1 MNPKLR
7 LGDAMFWTFS
17 VWFSMQL
24 GFLLLIQASP
34 SAAEDLVTLA
44 GVQVVI
50 FLLGCALFA
59 ARRSASSWSEL
70 FALRRSSPVLLA
82 VSLLL
87 GAAMTFPSEWLGA
100 LIQRTFPLPEAV
112 VAEMSER
119 LTMRSPAHGV
129 ALFLVA
135 AVLGPL
141 AEELLFRG
149 ALFTGLR
156 PAYTP
161 TVAAVATA
169 ILFTMVHPVL
179 QLLLPIALLAL
190 LLGWLR
196 AASGSLAPALLMHV
210 GYNGTTLGMAFAYGT
225 KPESALP
232 SPWLVLGGLGSASV
246 LALVAHVLAK
256 SDGRAVEARR
266 LDGVVPAV
274 PGETLS

>member
-7 LGDAMFWTFS
+7 LGDAMFWTFT
-17 VWFSMQL
+17 VWFGMQL
-24 GFLLLIQASP
+24 AVLFVLKASP
-34 SAAEDLVTLA
+34 AAAKDLVTLA
-44 GVQVVI
+44 GVQIVV

-59 ARRSASSWSEL
+59 ARRSSSSWSEL
-70 FALRRSSPVLLA
+70 FALRPASPMLLG

-100 LIQRTFPLPEAV
+100 LIQRAFPLDPAA
-112 VAEMSER
+112 VAELSER
-119 LTMRSPAHGV
+119 LSMRSPLHGA

-141 AEELLFRG
+141 VEELLFRG

-156 PAYTP
+156 PAHTP
-161 TVAAVATA
+161 AVAVVATA
-169 ILFTMVHPVL
+169 ILFTMTHLVL
-179 QLLLPIALLAL
+179 QLLLPIAVLAL

-196 AASGSLAPALLMHV
+196 AASGSLAPSLLMHV

-225 KPESALP
+225 KPESELP
-232 SPWLVLGGLGSASV
+232 ATWLVLGGLGSACV
-246 LALVAHVLAK
+246 LATAAHFLTK
-256 SDGRAVEARR
+256 KDGRAVEGRR
-266 LDGVVPAV
+266 LDGVLPAI

>member
-24 GFLLLIQASP
+24 GILLVLRASP

-44 GVQVVI
+44 GVQVVV

-59 ARRSASSWSEL
+59 ARRSSSSWSEL
-70 FALRRSSPVLLA
+70 FALRQTSPLLLV

-87 GAAMTFPSEWLGA
+87 GSALTFPSEWLGA
-100 LIQRTFPLPEAV
+100 LIQLYFPLPEDAV
-112 VAEMSER
+112 AALSER
-119 LTMRSPAHGV
+119 LSMRSPAHAV

-141 AEELLFRG
+141 SEELLFRG

-156 PAYTP
+156 PQHTP
-161 TVAAVATA
+161 TVAVVATA
-169 ILFTMVHPVL
+169 ILFTMVHPLL

-196 AASGSLAPALLMHV
+196 AASGSLAPPLLMHV
-210 GYNGTTLGMAFAYGT
+210 GYNGTTLGMAFAFGT
-225 KPESALP
+225 KPESTLP
-232 SPWLVLGGLGSASV
+232 SPWLALGGLGAAGV
-246 LALVAHVLAK
+246 LALIAHLLAK
-256 SDGRAVEARR
+256 KDARAIEGRR
-266 LDGVVPAV
+266 LDGVPPAV
-274 PGETLS
+274 AGETLS